1 MCLRVADFFQKQA
14 RSRGHVIP
22 KKLKRGPTGYG
33 YDAPGACPR
42 ACIVPDY
49 PACRQWAP
57 RPARPP
63 GSFTRI
69 PPTRTPS
76 RSARHREPAAA
87 GRTIDVHPHVDPSC
101 GESVESFPRV
111 PVTMLPKIPSMS
123 DATVSSWAWPART
136 LCCEGMLDSSDKVE
150 SVDATTAKEV
160 VERTR
165 SKAEA
170 VHA

>member
-1 MCLRVADFFQKQA
+1 MGPAA
-14 RSRGHVIP
+14 R
-22 KKLKRGPTGYG
+22 
-33 YDAPGACPR
+33 A
-42 ACIVPDY
+42 
-49 PACRQWAP
+49 
-57 RPARPP
+57 PARFIHANPTHP
-63 GSFTRI
+63 HSLPQRQAGSR
-69 PPTRTPS
+69 
-76 RSARHREPAAA
+76 AA